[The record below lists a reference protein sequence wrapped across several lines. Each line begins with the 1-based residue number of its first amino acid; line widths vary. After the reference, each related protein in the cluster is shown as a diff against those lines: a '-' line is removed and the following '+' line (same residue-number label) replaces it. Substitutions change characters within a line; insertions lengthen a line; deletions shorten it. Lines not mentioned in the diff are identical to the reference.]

1 MDNNHNIFLKDI
13 NGLIYV
19 IKVNA
24 NSKLLTLAQ
33 KLQYEINA
41 DLNQLIK
48 HDHDQS
54 EKGKIKKTPEE
65 NKNKEP
71 KEQLETNTGSI
82 ILTDLK
88 EYGKHPRHPSM
99 HVDTHGFIA

>member
-1 MDNNHNIFLKDI
+1 MTRERKD
-13 NGLIYV
+13 
-19 IKVNA
+19 
-24 NSKLLTLAQ
+24 
-33 KLQYEINA
+33 
-41 DLNQLIK
+41 
-48 HDHDQS
+48 
-54 EKGKIKKTPEE
+54 KKRRRTEE

-82 ILTDLK
+82 ILRDLK

>member
-1 MDNNHNIFLKDI
+1 MTRERKD
-13 NGLIYV
+13 
-19 IKVNA
+19 
-24 NSKLLTLAQ
+24 
-33 KLQYEINA
+33 
-41 DLNQLIK
+41 
-48 HDHDQS
+48 
-54 EKGKIKKTPEE
+54 KKRRRTEE

>member
-1 MDNNHNIFLKDI
+1 MTRERKD
-13 NGLIYV
+13 
-19 IKVNA
+19 
-24 NSKLLTLAQ
+24 
-33 KLQYEINA
+33 
-41 DLNQLIK
+41 
-48 HDHDQS
+48 
-54 EKGKIKKTPEE
+54 KKRRRTEE

-88 EYGKHPRHPSM
+88 ENGKHPRHPSM